1 MSEGRVLVVDDEPDI
16 RKSVRLILSK
26 AGYEVIEAED
36 GEVGVKTV
44 KSGENPLTL
53 NAIICDL
60 NMPKMGGMEAIP
72 YFRSQFPSVPVIVL
86 TGAGTVDRATT
97 LFKQGVVEFLNKPID
112 REKLISAVKK
122 AVDRGGWKDSFNV

>member
-1 MSEGRVLVVDDEPDI
+1 MSEGRVLLVDDEADI
-16 RKSVRLILSK
+16 RKSLRLILAK
-26 AGYEVIEAED
+26 EGYDVIEAED

-44 KSGENPLTL
+44 KTGENPLTL

-86 TGAGTVDRATT
+86 TGAGTVERAAT

-112 REKLISAVKK
+112 REKLLSAVKK
-122 AVDRGGWKDSFNV
+122 AVDGGGWKDSFSV